1 MKTYDRMMFYTSL
14 YNQRRFYKVLAIKSK
29 IFFLIQRDQK
39 PFQMH
44 EEVGYYILRVMYTM
58 KKRDNTVLQKL
69 LQKRNRK
76 YETNHDTWFSL
87 VVRPAYFLTDRAIFP
102 SKMTRNH

>member
-14 YNQRRFYKVLAIKSK
+14 YNQRWFYKVLAIKSK
-29 IFFLIQRDQK
+29 IIFLIQRDQK

-69 LQKRNRK
+69 LQKEIENMK
-76 YETNHDTWFSL
+76 PTMTHGL
-87 VVRPAYFLTDRAIFP
+87 V
-102 SKMTRNH
+102 